1 LPRGK
6 LDGSTL
12 PPGGFAS
19 RHGHVLSLIERAQET
34 IDEKQA
40 AQMEERLRKAAF
52 TFDDFLVQMKQVR
65 KMGSLS
71 SIVGML
77 PGIPGMK
84 QLKNAQVDDKQL
96 DRIEAMVLA
105 MTPEER
111 RHPEIIDGSRRQR
124 IARGS
129 GHAVQDV
136 NALLKQ
142 FREMQKMVRQLA
154 GGQDAKFGPG
164 MPF

>member
-1 LPRGK
+1 
-6 LDGSTL
+6 
-12 PPGGFAS
+12 
-19 RHGHVLSLIERAQET
+19 
-34 IDEKQA
+34 
-40 AQMEERLRKAAF
+40 
-52 TFDDFLVQMKQVR
+52 
-65 KMGSLS
+65 
-71 SIVGML
+71 ML

-96 DRIEAMVLA
+96 DRIEAIVLS

-129 GHAVQDV
+129 GHTVQDV

-142 FREMQKMVRQLA
+142 FREMQKMVKQLA
-154 GGQDAKFGPG
+154 GGKMPKFGPG